1 VIIHG
6 VQHTIHPPTH
16 LDAWPDGVKRTSL
29 IFIAKGLVRARFLES
44 LEAFNQLA
52 VPGSNTSEP

>member
-16 LDAWPDGVKRTSL
+16 LDAWPDGTARTSL
-29 IFIAKGLVRARFLES
+29 ILITRGLVRARLQDS
-44 LEAFNQLA
+44 LEAFNRLA
-52 VPGSNTSEP
+52 GAQ